1 MLMRVE
7 WTKKALSNLDNAV
20 EYIAADNPAAARKVA
35 QKIWDTTQLLTKQP
49 GLGRPGRVSGTR
61 ELVITGRGATEKMI
75 EKADLVT
82 EMKEIKHYYSKGV
95 MARIGIEK

>member
-1 MLMRVE
+1 MC
-7 WTKKALSNLDNAV
+7 NLFG
-20 EYIAADNPAAARKVA
+20 EEELL
-35 QKIWDTTQLLTKQP
+35 KIIDSKSE
-49 GLGRPGRVSGTR
+49 GL

-95 MARIGIEK
+95 MARVGIEK